1 MLSRPV
7 ARTLGPFVVS
17 NIGLGGMPL
26 SLQGRPSEA
35 DGIKVIH
42 AALEGGMTLI
52 DTADVYCAGEHDI
65 GHNERLIAAALRQ
78 WPGTRPI
85 VATKGG
91 LTRPGGAWETDG
103 APAKLIAACEAS
115 LRALGVE
122 VIDVYQLHAKDS
134 KVPLVSQ
141 IEALGKLKQQGK
153 IAHVGLSN
161 VSVAD
166 VELARGIV
174 PIVSVQN
181 RCNLLDKRA
190 FKDGVVDY
198 CAAHGITFLPYCPVG
213 GGGWERG
220 SIGSNAV
227 LQQIGARHQ
236 ATPHQIAI
244 AWLVAKS
251 PVIVPI
257 PGASK
262 LSSAQ
267 SSADALR
274 IELSADEVAAI
285 DGIAA

>member
-1 MLSRPV
+1 MVSKAV

-17 NIGLGGMPL
+17 NIGLGAMPL

-35 DGIKVIH
+35 DAVAVIH

-52 DTADVYCAGEHDI
+52 DTADVYCAGEQDI
-65 GHNERLIAAALRQ
+65 GHNERLIAHALKS
-78 WPGTRPI
+78 WSGTRPI

-91 LTRPGGAWETDG
+91 LVRPGGAWESDG
-103 APAKLIAACEAS
+103 APAKLIAACERS
-115 LRALGVE
+115 LHALGVE
-122 VIDVYQLHAKDS
+122 TIDVYQLHAKDS
-134 KVPLVSQ
+134 KVSFSSQ
-141 IEALGKLKQQGK
+141 IEALATLKLQGK
-153 IAHVGLSN
+153 IAHAALSN

-166 VELARGIV
+166 IEVARGIV

-181 RCNLLDKRA
+181 RCNVLDKRA
-190 FKDGVVDY
+190 FKDGVVEY
-198 CAAHGITFLPYCPVG
+198 CAAHGIAFLPYCPVG

-220 SIGSNAV
+220 VIGGNAV
-227 LQQIGARHQ
+227 LREIGERYG

-251 PVIVPI
+251 PVVIPI

-274 IELSADEVAAI
+274 IALTAGEVLAI
-285 DGIAA
+285 DAIAP